1 MTEGTERSLQMLAA
15 ALEKEE
21 KGREFY
27 RDAAA
32 KCSNDL
38 AKEIFRVLTSEEGV
52 HITRIKEI
60 YTALEHGK
68 SWSKEWKAHRFEND
82 DLQNLLR
89 SRADKLRSAVK
100 GDTGEV
106 EAVDVGIGMEQGA
119 ITFYTDQKA
128 KATDGI
134 EKEFVEQMIVE
145 ERTHLRSLEDLKLYL
160 TDPESW
166 FTETE
171 RHGLDGG

>member
-1 MTEGTERSLQMLAA
+1 MAAGSERSLQMLAA

-60 YTALEHGK
+60 YTAIEGGK
-68 SWSKEWKAHRFEND
+68 SWSSQWKAHKHENV

-89 SRADKLRSAVK
+89 ERASKMNATVK
-100 GDTGEV
+100 GETSELQ
-106 EAVDVGIGMEQGA
+106 AVDIGIGMEQGSIA
-119 ITFYTDQKA
+119 FYTDQMA
-128 KATDGI
+128 KAVDPM
-134 EKEFVEQMIVE
+134 EKEFADQMIGE
-145 ERTHLRSLEDLKLYL
+145 ERAHLRSLEDLKLYL
-160 TDPESW
+160 TDPQSW
-166 FTETE
+166 YAETE